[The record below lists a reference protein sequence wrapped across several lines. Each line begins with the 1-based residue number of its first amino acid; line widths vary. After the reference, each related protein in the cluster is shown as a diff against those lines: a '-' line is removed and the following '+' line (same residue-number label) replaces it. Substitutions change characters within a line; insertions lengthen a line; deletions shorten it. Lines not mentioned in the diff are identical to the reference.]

1 MMRLPP
7 FTYLAPVSVADAVKL
22 MADHGPEAMLV
33 AGGTDL
39 YPNMKRRQFE
49 PTVLVGLRGVRDL
62 AGVRQPGAG
71 ALAIGAG
78 TTLTAVS
85 RHPEVRARYAALAT
99 AAGAVSTPQ
108 LRNMGTL
115 GGNVCVDTRC
125 NYYNQSYQWR
135 KAVDFCMKKDGEI
148 CLVAPGSPRCWA
160 VSSSDTA
167 PALWSL
173 GASVRLAGPA
183 GERTIPISAL
193 YQDDGIQYLTKQP
206 GDIVTEIVLPPAD
219 GARSIY
225 LKLRRRG
232 SFDFPV
238 LGVAATLH
246 MDGEVVRQAR
256 IVLGAVAS
264 LPREALEAARV
275 LVGERLTPEL
285 IDRAAD
291 AAYRPAKP
299 LDNTDMTHPYRKKMV
314 RVYVARALRRLAGLP
329 DEAEAMTALGQRIK
343 AFRAER
349 ALQQRQLAEK
359 AGLTASMLS
368 QIESGRL
375 TPSLPTLGKLAA
387 ALGVSIGALFE
398 PAPAGRLLVSRKAD
412 YPVVSFDGTT
422 EKWHVLGAGLFQGK
436 IRAVMSTL
444 GPRSRGV
451 KTDKVVIEPGQ
462 MKLFYVIEGKVALQY
477 NGDNHVLE
485 AGDSAYLDGGTTH
498 GWENVGSRI
507 AKVLWVI
514 LG

>member
-7 FTYLAPVSVADAVKL
+7 FRYLAPVSVADAVKL

-49 PTVLVGLRGVRDL
+49 PEVLVGLRGIRDL
-62 AGVRQPGAG
+62 VGVRRPAG
-71 ALAIGAG
+71 GGLVIAAG

-85 RHPEVRARYAALAT
+85 RHPEVRAAYAALAT

-135 KAVDFCMKKDGEI
+135 KAVNFCMKKDGEI

-167 PALWSL
+167 PVLWSL
-173 GASVRLAGPA
+173 GARVRLAGPA
-183 GERTIPISAL
+183 GERIVPISAL

-206 GDIVTEIVLPPAD
+206 GEIVTDIVLPP
-219 GARSIY
+219 GEGVRSVY

-246 MDGEVVRQAR
+246 MDGEVVREAR

-264 LPREALEAARV
+264 LPREAADAAR
-275 LVGERLTPEL
+275 LLAGQRLTPEL
-285 IDRAAD
+285 IDRAAE
-291 AAYRPAKP
+291 AAARPAKP
-299 LDNTDMTHPYRKKMV
+299 LDNTDLTHPYRKKMT
-314 RVYVARALRRLAGLP
+314 RVFVARALRRLAGLP
-329 DEAEAMTALGQRIK
+329 EETA
-343 AFRAER
+343 A
-349 ALQQRQLAEK
+349 
-359 AGLTASMLS
+359 
-368 QIESGRL
+368 
-375 TPSLPTLGKLAA
+375 
-387 ALGVSIGALFE
+387 
-398 PAPAGRLLVSRKAD
+398 
-412 YPVVSFDGTT
+412 
-422 EKWHVLGAGLFQGK
+422 
-436 IRAVMSTL
+436 
-444 GPRSRGV
+444 
-451 KTDKVVIEPGQ
+451 
-462 MKLFYVIEGKVALQY
+462 
-477 NGDNHVLE
+477 
-485 AGDSAYLDGGTTH
+485 
-498 GWENVGSRI
+498 
-507 AKVLWVI
+507 
-514 LG
+514 